1 MLVCL
6 SSLWQ
11 ATKPTNVKAGHVGFQ
26 GGLLRSKSDRF
37 LVSNQYQ
44 RSKVLKWGKG
54 ANAVNS
60 EAIIKAAKLPTYLPA
75 GGGRWVVGGGR
86 AAVQHPARVRHRLSP
101 VALVLA
107 WWAASQRG
115 HGLDRSLIVMVLEL
129 LGCGCRCFKALHR
142 SSVHEFRRLIT
153 QVHTSLPPVPP
164 SVHCSGSCIQVKVRC
179 RTVVQHPKPVVG
191 LGTHETKRHG
201 GEEEQVDQ
209 SRRMSPAAFQCS
221 TGFTT
226 S

>member
-6 SSLWQ
+6 SGLWQ

-44 RSKVLKWGKG
+44 RSKVLRWGKG

-60 EAIIKAAKLPTYLPA
+60 EAIIRAAKLPTYLPTRLPA
-75 GGGRWVVGGGR
+75 GGGRWEVGGGR

-101 VALVLA
+101 AALVLA

-129 LGCGCRCFKALHR
+129 LGVAVLRPCIGRRSTSSAGSSHR
-142 SSVHEFRRLIT
+142 STGLCRQYLLVSTAQGRHPGQGAVSFN
-153 QVHTSLPPVPP
+153 
-164 SVHCSGSCIQVKVRC
+164 IQN
-179 RTVVQHPKPVVG
+179 
-191 LGTHETKRHG
+191 L
-201 GEEEQVDQ
+201 
-209 SRRMSPAAFQCS
+209 S
-221 TGFTT
+221 
-226 S
+226 